1 MRLPIPAL
9 EFPPDSVS
17 AMASGLVVAAISSL
31 ALQVGGV
38 DLKATYLRGDLPGCS
53 LAQKR
58 ANDWRREG
66 RLAVFQRTGGWCVA
80 GTMMGHQWVSE
91 QWIDEHQE
99 GRAWGWRVVIP
110 MAAIRQT
117 QPARKA
123 EWPLEIIDRQLDTR
137 LQIRHSWK
145 PLAEHH
151 QESVS
156 LVSRA
161 GAARLADREL
171 QYGQIS
177 AFSDGRFLV
186 SGRDAKF
193 GSYSIFLQR

>member
-1 MRLPIPAL
+1 MT
-9 EFPPDSVS
+9 
-17 AMASGLVVAAISSL
+17 SGLVVAAISSL

-38 DLKATYLRGDLPGCS
+38 DLHATYLRGDLPGCS
-53 LAQKR
+53 LAQQR

-66 RLAVFQRTGGWCVA
+66 KLAIFQRTGGWCVA

-91 QWIDEHQE
+91 QWIDEHQA

-110 MAAIRQT
+110 MTSMRQMQT
-117 QPARKA
+117 ARKA
-123 EWPLEIIDRQLDTR
+123 EWPMEIIDRQLDTR
-137 LQIRHSWK
+137 LQIRHSRK

-156 LVSRA
+156 LLSRA
-161 GAARLADREL
+161 GAARLSDREF

-177 AFSDGRFLV
+177 AFSGGQFLV
-186 SGRDAKF
+186 SGRDPRF

>member
-1 MRLPIPAL
+1 
-9 EFPPDSVS
+9 
-17 AMASGLVVAAISSL
+17 MASGLVAAAISSL

-38 DLKATYLRGDLPGCS
+38 DLHATYLRGDPPGCS
-53 LAQKR
+53 LAQQR
-58 ANDWRREG
+58 AKDWQREG
-66 RLAVFQRTGGWCVA
+66 KLAVFQRTGGWCVA
-80 GTMMGHQWVSE
+80 GTMIGQQWVSE
-91 QWIDEHQE
+91 QWIDEHRE

-110 MAAIRQT
+110 MTSMRHM
-117 QPARKA
+117 QPTRKG

-151 QESVS
+151 HESVS
-156 LVSRA
+156 LLSRA
-161 GAARLADREL
+161 GAALLANREL

-177 AFSDGRFLV
+177 TFSDGRFLV
-186 SGRDAKF
+186 SGRDPSF